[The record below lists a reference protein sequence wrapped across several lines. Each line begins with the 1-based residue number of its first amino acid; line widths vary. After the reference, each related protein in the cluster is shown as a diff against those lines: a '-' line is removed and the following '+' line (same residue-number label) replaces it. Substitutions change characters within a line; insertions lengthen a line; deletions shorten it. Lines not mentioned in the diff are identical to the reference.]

1 MSQISSETSAG
12 VLITDPG
19 QLPPLVQVTPKALAE
34 IQRFLSR
41 QDNPE
46 LGIRLAVKGGGCS
59 GLSYHL
65 DYDEARER
73 DHVIVHEGIRVLI
86 DRKSAIYLKGM
97 TLDFNDGLN
106 GRGFKFIN
114 PNASNTCGCGESF
127 SI

>member
-1 MSQISSETSAG
+1 MSQVSSETAAS
-12 VLITDPG
+12 VVITDPG
-19 QLPPLVQVTPKALAE
+19 QLPALVQVTPKAVAE
-34 IQRFLSR
+34 IQRFIAR
-41 QDNPE
+41 QDNPN
-46 LGIRLAVKGGGCS
+46 LCIRLAVKGGGCS

-65 DYDEARER
+65 DYDEPRER

-127 SI
+127 SV

>member
-1 MSQISSETSAG
+1 M
-12 VLITDPG
+12 
-19 QLPPLVQVTPKALAE
+19 PPLVQVTPKALTE

-41 QDNPE
+41 QDNAQ

-65 DYDEARER
+65 DYDEPKER
-73 DHVIVHEGIRVLI
+73 DHILEQAGIKVLI

-127 SI
+127 SV